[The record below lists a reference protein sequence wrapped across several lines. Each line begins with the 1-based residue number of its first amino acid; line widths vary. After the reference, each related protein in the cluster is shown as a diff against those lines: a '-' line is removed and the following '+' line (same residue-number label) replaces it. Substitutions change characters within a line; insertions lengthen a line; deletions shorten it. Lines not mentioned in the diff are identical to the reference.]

1 MKKTK
6 VLFSQAVVLNPQ
18 ALIMWLGGQGI
29 SVPSDWTTHAHHMTI
44 EFYKKGVAKNLLPLE
59 DLVGSSI
66 ELKIKGY
73 ALDDKALAILLDVPS
88 KLSAYVTNQHPHI
101 TIATA
106 PGIKPKYSN
115 ELLANEPILPFS
127 SNRKV
132 KTVIGWKSPKGDDM
146 FELPWEFSVPMP
158 SYDYTEG
165 VSGAGSWNS
174 TPQRV
179 RVYANELMEA
189 GFMNESSARSAWK
202 NTDKLEALIRTVNPR
217 LP

>member
-1 MKKTK
+1 
-6 VLFSQAVVLNPQ
+6 
-18 ALIMWLGGQGI
+18 
-29 SVPSDWTTHAHHMTI
+29 
-44 EFYKKGVAKNLLPLE
+44 
-59 DLVGSSI
+59 
-66 ELKIKGY
+66 
-73 ALDDKALAILLDVPS
+73 
-88 KLSAYVTNQHPHI
+88 
-101 TIATA
+101 
-106 PGIKPKYSN
+106 
-115 ELLANEPILPFS
+115 
-127 SNRKV
+127 
-132 KTVIGWKSPKGDDM
+132 M

-217 LP
+217 LPDKVYIESCILDTALISCRSKSTPVNQTRVSIFLGVR